1 MSDFTIDTRPTLDFH
16 ERVKEIALKDAESLH
31 RALVQSNDEMARFG
45 DSGLDS
51 KQILD
56 AALTAF
62 LLDRPGVETLYQLA
76 TTLHHLVEKVLDHVI
91 DSPELLQTHFPSHQ
105 RIFPYLKKTAGTDNW
120 QVISR
125 CDLAVTP
132 GGEIKVMELNN
143 GCPGGYIVSRHLIE
157 PSTQALER
165 FGFGEEVA
173 GWSSVTVE
181 PSAIVETV
189 LKLESNSGL
198 EPGVIG
204 ILFDEN
210 ELRFELDEL
219 AREFEK
225 SGRRAK
231 VADARKLEYR
241 DGRLFDSEDYL
252 SATYNKFRVS
262 TPDSPNHCWRAGF
275 EDRYPAYLKAQ
286 NEGTVVTVNNLCGM
300 TVAEDK
306 GFLGLLRR
314 PEFLA
319 LMTVEERALVHQCVP
334 WTERLEDREMEI
346 DGALVNILEHVRSN
360 KDRYVIKPANE
371 GRGFGVLIGK
381 SATQEEW
388 DAVCRIDPI
397 LPCIVQDYVELI
409 SMPVGNVRS
418 GEFAIDPM
426 YLTLAIANAD
436 GKPHGLV
443 CRISGELVT
452 NVSQRG
458 FGQAAF
464 EVG

>member
-1 MSDFTIDTRPTLDFH
+1 MADFTIDTKPTLDFH
-16 ERVKEIALKDAESLH
+16 ARVKEIALRDTESLH

-51 KQILD
+51 KKILD

-62 LLDRPGVETLYQLA
+62 LLDQAGVDTLYRLA
-76 TTLHHLVEKVLDHVI
+76 TTLHNLVEKVLDQI
-91 DSPELLQTHFPSHQ
+91 IASPELLQRHFPSHE
-105 RIFPYLKKTAGTDNW
+105 RIFPYLRKTAGTSNW

-132 GGEIKVMELNN
+132 EGDIKVMELNN

-157 PSTQALER
+157 PSKQALER
-165 FGFGEEVA
+165 FGFGEEIA
-173 GWSSVTVE
+173 GWNSVTVE
-181 PSAIVETV
+181 PSAIVST
-189 LKLESNSGL
+189 LLDLEAKSGV

-210 ELRFELDEL
+210 ELRFELEEL

-225 SGRRAK
+225 VGRTAR
-231 VADARKLEYR
+231 VADARALEFR
-241 DGRLFDSEDYL
+241 DGRLYAGEDHL

-262 TPDSPNHCWRAGF
+262 TPDSPNHCWGAGF
-275 EDRYPAYLKAQ
+275 EERYPAFLKAQ
-286 NEGTVVTVNNLCGM
+286 NDGAVVTINNLCGM

-306 GFLGLLRR
+306 GLLGLLRR
-314 PEFLA
+314 PEFLE
-319 LMTVEERALVHQCVP
+319 LMTPEERALVHQCVP

-346 DGALVNILEHVRSN
+346 EGKTVNVLDHVRSN

-381 SATQEEW
+381 STSQEEW
-388 DAVCRIDPI
+388 DAACEIDPV

-409 SMPVGNVRS
+409 AMPVGNVRS

-426 YLTLAIANAD
+426 YLTLAVANAD

-464 EVG
+464 RVG